1 MCRTYLIEHH
11 WEKSNLHMGIL
22 WKVYM
27 FEMKFHAT
35 IEKRC
40 DSVEKR
46 SLVKWEVCVAIHI
59 DTYKKNKIKIFTL
72 KEKKMDPEK
81 ISTTTNPS
89 STNQDTSTIIST
101 ILTSFTQS
109 NEDETTSSQ
118 SLDIFKSHLRFSIL
132 DYSVFSIMLALSG
145 NFFLLI
151 FSPSLSRFS
160 LSSFSYL
167 CCWAS
172 ILSLLLLCSCSGVC
186 LEKKMLRKKILQ
198 QFFFSLKKN

>member
-1 MCRTYLIEHH
+1 
-11 WEKSNLHMGIL
+11 
-22 WKVYM
+22 
-27 FEMKFHAT
+27 
-35 IEKRC
+35 
-40 DSVEKR
+40 
-46 SLVKWEVCVAIHI
+46 
-59 DTYKKNKIKIFTL
+59 
-72 KEKKMDPEK
+72 MDPEK

-160 LSSFSYL
+160 LSSFHIYVAERAYYHYYYYARAREFA
-167 CCWAS
+167 W
-172 ILSLLLLCSCSGVC
+172 
-186 LEKKMLRKKILQ
+186 KKKCYAKK
-198 QFFFSLKKN
+198 FFNSFFSLGKKLVY